1 MIANNPR
8 LDEHSTQNNRR
19 RAAEAGRQQAVLA
32 RIALRALQD
41 QPPAPH
47 HDRWI
52 VALRHRIDNPDG
64 ALADLGQS
72 MTPPMTKDAYAALLR
87 RALRGGGVGGG
98 QDSANRVS
106 R

>member
-32 RIALRALQD
+32 AALCAPYRISRLHRTTTD
-41 QPPAPH
+41 GSW
-47 HDRWI
+47 RCGT
-52 VALRHRIDNPDG
+52 RIDNPDG
-64 ALADLGQS
+64 ALDLGQS

-87 RALRGGGVGGG
+87 RALRGGGG
-98 QDSANRVS
+98 QDSEKRVS